1 MRSTQVDP
9 NNLKDPGASVQQDIR
24 TSQLGAQG
32 EARNWIQSLIDK
44 ILRR

>member
-1 MRSTQVDP
+1 MDP
-9 NNLKDPGASVQQDIR
+9 NNLEDPAASVKQDVR

-32 EARNWIQSLIDK
+32 EARNWLQSLIDK

>member
-1 MRSTQVDP
+1 MDP
-9 NNLKDPGASVQQDIR
+9 NDLKDPGASVKQDMR
-24 TSQLGAQG
+24 TSQMGAQG